1 MDALIAWVWPI
12 VAGGVSWWGGNKCRG
27 RNAQKAFRF
36 AAFGFWLLLLPLLN
50 LSLLGFPFI
59 LFNFWLIKMIPAVL
73 LFLAAGNSVLKEMR
87 AQQRGEY
94 TEKAL

>member
-1 MDALIAWVWPI
+1 MDGLINILWPI
-12 VAGGVSWWGGNKCRG
+12 LAGTASWWFAGRCRG

-36 AAFGFWLLLLPLLN
+36 AAFGFWLILLPYFN
-50 LSLLGFPFI
+50 LSFI
-59 LFNFWLIKMIPAVL
+59 GLWFLNFWLFKIIPAVL
-73 LFLAAGNSVLKEMR
+73 MFLAAGNSVLKEMR